1 MQCLLVE
8 AQIHALPRGLE
19 IFRSPNLE
27 HAMTYPST
35 VAIRRAAL
43 LGLAAVTLAAC
54 NNKRVSRVDPAS
66 VTDLSGRWNDV
77 DSKLV
82 ANALIDQ
89 SFGGRW
95 SNQFASAHGGSEPTV
110 IIGSFRNRTLEH
122 VPIGT
127 FVKDLERA
135 YVNSGRVRLVASR
148 DERSEVRDER
158 DDQQT
163 NASAETRA
171 RIGKENGANYMLQG
185 DVQAIEDAEGRE
197 KVVFYQIDAFLVDLE
212 SNQKV
217 WIGQHKIKKYIDR
230 RRVGW

>member
-1 MQCLLVE
+1 MT
-8 AQIHALPRGLE
+8 HALPTTVR
-19 IFRSPNLE
+19 RSAVLGM
-27 HAMTYPST
+27 A
-35 VAIRRAAL
+35 AIA
-43 LGLAAVTLAAC
+43 LAAC
-54 NNKRVSRVDPAS
+54 NNKRVSRVDPAR

-82 ANALIDQ
+82 ANALIEQ
-89 SFGGRW
+89 TFGGPW
-95 SNQFASAHGGSEPTV
+95 TTQYAASHGGTPPTV
-110 IIGSFRNRTLEH
+110 IVGTFRNRTMEH

-148 DERSEVRDER
+148 DERAEVRDER
-158 DDQQT
+158 DDQQV

-171 RIGKENGANYMLQG
+171 RIGKENGASYMLQG
-185 DVQAIEDAEGRE
+185 DVQSIEDAEGRE
-197 KVVFYQIDAFLVDLE
+197 KVVFYQVDAFLVDLE

-230 RRVGW
+230 RRIGW

>member
-1 MQCLLVE
+1 
-8 AQIHALPRGLE
+8 
-19 IFRSPNLE
+19 
-27 HAMTYPST
+27 MTFSTT
-35 VAIRRAAL
+35 VAFRRAAM

-54 NNKRVSRVDPAS
+54 NNKRVSRVDPGS

-82 ANALIDQ
+82 ANSLIDQ
-89 SFGGRW
+89 TFVGQW
-95 SNQFASAHGGSEPTV
+95 SGQFAASHGGTPPTV
-110 IIGSFRNRTLEH
+110 IVGSFRNRTLEH
-122 VPIGT
+122 VPVGT

-163 NASAETRA
+163 NASADSRA
-171 RIGKENGANYMLQG
+171 RIGKESGAHYMLQG

-197 KVVFYQIDAFLVDLE
+197 KIVFYQIDAFLVDLE

-230 RRVGW
+230 RRIGW

>member
-1 MQCLLVE
+1 MTQT
-8 AQIHALPRGLE
+8 AAPR
-19 IFRSPNLE
+19 
-27 HAMTYPST
+27 
-35 VAIRRAAL
+35 IRRIAVAAL
-43 LGLAAVTLAAC
+43 AAIALVGC
-54 NNKRVSRVDPAS
+54 NNKRVTRVDPGS

-82 ANALIDQ
+82 ANALIEQ
-89 SFGGRW
+89 SLNGGW
-95 SNQFASAHGGSEPTV
+95 TSQYSAARGGTPPAV
-110 IIGSFRNRTLEH
+110 IVGSFRNRTMEH

-135 YVNSGRVRLVASR
+135 YVNSGRVRVVASR

-158 DDQQT
+158 LDQQS

-171 RIGKENGANYMLQG
+171 RIAKELGAAYMLQG

-197 KVVFYQIDAFLVDLE
+197 KVVFYQVDAFLVDLE

-230 RRVGW
+230 RRIGW

>member
-1 MQCLLVE
+1 
-8 AQIHALPRGLE
+8 
-19 IFRSPNLE
+19 
-27 HAMTYPST
+27 MTLHTLS
-35 VAIRRAAL
+35 AFRRATL
-43 LGLAAVTLAAC
+43 LGLAAVSLAAC

-82 ANALIDQ
+82 ANAMIDQ
-89 SFGGRW
+89 SFSGPW
-95 SNQFASAHGGSEPTV
+95 TTQYASAHGGTTPTV

-148 DERSEVRDER
+148 DERTEVRDER

-197 KVVFYQIDAFLVDLE
+197 KVVFYQVDAFLVDLE

>member
-1 MQCLLVE
+1 MILRTLSV
-8 AQIHALPRGLE
+8 L
-19 IFRSPNLE
+19 
-27 HAMTYPST
+27 
-35 VAIRRAAL
+35 RRATL
-43 LGLAAVTLAAC
+43 LGLAAVSFTAC

-82 ANALIDQ
+82 ANAMIDQ
-89 SFGGRW
+89 SFSGPW
-95 SNQFASAHGGSEPTV
+95 TAQYTSAHGGTTPTV

-122 VPIGT
+122 VPIGM

-148 DERSEVRDER
+148 DERAEVRDER

-163 NASAETRA
+163 NASAESRA

-197 KVVFYQIDAFLVDLE
+197 KVVFYQVDAFLVDLE

>member
-1 MQCLLVE
+1 
-8 AQIHALPRGLE
+8 
-19 IFRSPNLE
+19 
-27 HAMTYPST
+27 MTFPTT
-35 VAIRRAAL
+35 VALRRAAV

-54 NNKRVSRVDPAS
+54 NNKRVSRVDPSS

-89 SFGGRW
+89 SFGGQW
-95 SNQFASAHGGSEPTV
+95 SGQYASAHGGTPPTV
-110 IIGSFRNRTLEH
+110 IVGSFRNRTLEH

-158 DDQQT
+158 EDQQT

-197 KVVFYQIDAFLVDLE
+197 KIVFYQIDAFLVDLE

-230 RRVGW
+230 RRIGW

>member
-1 MQCLLVE
+1 MTTS
-8 AQIHALPRGLE
+8 LPFTL
-19 IFRSPNLE
+19 
-27 HAMTYPST
+27 
-35 VAIRRAAL
+35 RRAAA
-43 LGLAAVTLAAC
+43 LGLAAIALAGC

-89 SFGGRW
+89 TFTGQW
-95 SNQFASAHGGSEPTV
+95 SAQYASAHGGTPPTV
-110 IIGSFRNRTLEH
+110 IVGTFRNRTLEH

-148 DERSEVRDER
+148 DERAEVRDER
-158 DDQQT
+158 EDQQA

-171 RIGKENGANYMLQG
+171 RIGKESGASYMLQG

-197 KVVFYQIDAFLVDLE
+197 KVVFYQVDAFLVDLE

-230 RRVGW
+230 RRIGW

>member
-1 MQCLLVE
+1 MSKYSSVSLRRL
-8 AQIHALPRGLE
+8 
-19 IFRSPNLE
+19 
-27 HAMTYPST
+27 AM
-35 VAIRRAAL
+35 
-43 LGLAAVTLAAC
+43 LGLAAVSLGAC
-54 NNKRVSRVDPAS
+54 NNKRVSRVDPGS

-82 ANALIDQ
+82 ANSLIEQ
-89 SFGGRW
+89 TFGGPW
-95 SNQFASAHGGSEPTV
+95 STQYTSAHGGTPPTV
-110 IIGSFRNRTLEH
+110 IVGSFRNRTMEH

-158 DDQQT
+158 TDQQT
-163 NASAETRA
+163 NASAESRA
-171 RIGKENGANYMLQG
+171 RIGKESGANYMLQG

-197 KVVFYQIDAFLVDLE
+197 KIVFYQVDAFLVDLE

-230 RRVGW
+230 RRIGW

>member
-1 MQCLLVE
+1 
-8 AQIHALPRGLE
+8 
-19 IFRSPNLE
+19 
-27 HAMTYPST
+27 MTITTT
-35 VAIRRAAL
+35 VAIRRLAAF
-43 LGLAAVTLAAC
+43 GLAAVTLAAC
-54 NNKRVSRVDPAS
+54 NNRRVTRVDPAS

-82 ANALIDQ
+82 ANTLIDQ
-89 SFGGRW
+89 TFAGPW
-95 SNQFASAHGGSEPTV
+95 SAQYASAHGGTPPTV
-110 IIGSFRNRTLEH
+110 IVGSFRNRTLEH
-122 VPIGT
+122 VPIGM

-148 DERSEVRDER
+148 DERTEVRDER
-158 DDQQT
+158 EDQQT
-163 NASAETRA
+163 NASAEARA

-230 RRVGW
+230 RRIGW

>member
-1 MQCLLVE
+1 MPL
-8 AQIHALPRGLE
+8 ALPL
-19 IFRSPNLE
+19 
-27 HAMTYPST
+27 
-35 VAIRRAAL
+35 RRAAT
-43 LGLAAVTLAAC
+43 LGLAALALAAC

-77 DSKLV
+77 DSRLV
-82 ANALIDQ
+82 ANELITQ
-89 SFGGRW
+89 SLSGGW
-95 SNQFASAHGGSEPTV
+95 LGNYQSARGGQAPAV
-110 IIGSFRNRTLEH
+110 IVGGFRNRTLEH

-135 YVNSGRVRLVASR
+135 FVNSGRVRVVASR

-158 DDQQT
+158 QDQQE
-163 NASAETRA
+163 NAAADSRA
-171 RIGKENGANYMLQG
+171 KLGRELGASYMLQG

-197 KVVFYQIDAFLVDLE
+197 KIVFYQVDAFLVDLE

-230 RRVGW
+230 RRIGWD

>member
-1 MQCLLVE
+1 M
-8 AQIHALPRGLE
+8 
-19 IFRSPNLE
+19 S
-27 HAMTYPST
+27 YPIP
-35 VAIRRAAL
+35 VGIRRVAA
-43 LGLAAVTLAAC
+43 LGLAALSLAAC
-54 NNKRVSRVDPAS
+54 NNKRVSRVDPNS

-89 SFGGRW
+89 TFGGQW
-95 SNQFASAHGGSEPTV
+95 SGHFASAHGGTPPTV
-110 IIGSFRNRTLEH
+110 IVGSFRNRTMEH

-135 YVNSGRVRLVASR
+135 YVNSGKVRIVASR
-148 DERSEVRDER
+148 DERTEVRDER
-158 DDQQT
+158 EDQQT
-163 NASAETRA
+163 NASSETRA
-171 RIGKENGANYMLQG
+171 RIGKESGANYMLQG

-217 WIGQHKIKKYIDR
+217 WIGQHKVKKYIDR
-230 RRVGW
+230 RRIGW

>member
-1 MQCLLVE
+1 MTNSSTGTLRRIVAFGLV
-8 AQIHALPRGLE
+8 
-19 IFRSPNLE
+19 
-27 HAMTYPST
+27 
-35 VAIRRAAL
+35 
-43 LGLAAVTLAAC
+43 AVTLAAC
-54 NNKRVSRVDPAS
+54 NNKRVSRVDPSS

-89 SFGGRW
+89 TFSGPW
-95 SNQFASAHGGSEPTV
+95 SGQFSSAHGGVPPTV
-110 IIGSFRNRTLEH
+110 IVGSFRNRTLEH

-158 DDQQT
+158 EDQQS

-171 RIGKENGANYMLQG
+171 RIGKESGANYMLQG

-197 KVVFYQIDAFLVDLE
+197 KVVFYQIDAFMVDLE

>member
-1 MQCLLVE
+1 
-8 AQIHALPRGLE
+8 
-19 IFRSPNLE
+19 
-27 HAMTYPST
+27 MTFPST
-35 VAIRRAAL
+35 VALRRVAAF
-43 LGLAAVTLAAC
+43 GLAAVSLAAC
-54 NNKRVSRVDPAS
+54 NNKRVSRIDPAR

-89 SFGGRW
+89 TFGGPW
-95 SNQFASAHGGSEPTV
+95 TVQYASSHGGTSPTV
-110 IIGSFRNRTLEH
+110 IVGAFRNRTLEH

-158 DDQQT
+158 EDQQV
-163 NASAETRA
+163 NASAESRA
-171 RIGKENGANYMLQG
+171 RVGKESGASYMLQG

-197 KVVFYQIDAFLVDLE
+197 KIVFYQVDAFLVDLE

>member
-1 MQCLLVE
+1 M
-8 AQIHALPRGLE
+8 
-19 IFRSPNLE
+19 S
-27 HAMTYPST
+27 YPIP
-35 VAIRRAAL
+35 VGIRRVAA
-43 LGLAAVTLAAC
+43 LGLAALSLAAC
-54 NNKRVSRVDPAS
+54 NNKRVSRVDPNS

-89 SFGGRW
+89 TFGGQW
-95 SNQFASAHGGSEPTV
+95 SGQFASAHGGTPPTV
-110 IIGSFRNRTLEH
+110 IVGSFRNRTMEH

-135 YVNSGRVRLVASR
+135 YVNSGKVRLVASR
-148 DERSEVRDER
+148 DERTEVRDER
-158 DDQQT
+158 EDMQT
-163 NASAETRA
+163 NASSETRA
-171 RIGKENGANYMLQG
+171 RIGKESGANYMLQG

-217 WIGQHKIKKYIDR
+217 WIGQHKVKKYIDR
-230 RRVGW
+230 RRIGW

>member
-1 MQCLLVE
+1 
-8 AQIHALPRGLE
+8 
-19 IFRSPNLE
+19 
-27 HAMTYPST
+27 MTQSAAP
-35 VAIRRAAL
+35 AIRRVAVAAL
-43 LGLAAVTLAAC
+43 AALALVGC
-54 NNKRVSRVDPAS
+54 NNKRVSRVDPGS

-82 ANALIDQ
+82 ANALIEQ
-89 SFGGRW
+89 SLGGGW
-95 SNQFASAHGGSEPTV
+95 TSQYSAAHGGTPPTV
-110 IIGSFRNRTLEH
+110 IVGGFRNRTMEH

-135 YVNSGRVRLVASR
+135 YVNSSRVRVVASR

-158 DDQQT
+158 LDQQS

-171 RIGKENGANYMLQG
+171 RIAKELGAAYMLQG

-197 KVVFYQIDAFLVDLE
+197 KIVFYQIDAFLVDLE

-230 RRVGW
+230 RRIGW

>member
-1 MQCLLVE
+1 
-8 AQIHALPRGLE
+8 
-19 IFRSPNLE
+19 
-27 HAMTYPST
+27 MTFLST
-35 VAIRRAAL
+35 VALRRVAA
-43 LGLAAVTLAAC
+43 LGLAAVSLAAC
-54 NNKRVSRVDPAS
+54 NNKRVSRIDPS
-66 VTDLSGRWNDV
+66 RVTDLSGRWNDV

-82 ANALIDQ
+82 ANALIEQ
-89 SFGGRW
+89 TFGGAW
-95 SNQFASAHGGSEPTV
+95 STQYASAHGGTSPTV
-110 IIGSFRNRTLEH
+110 IVGAFRNRTLEH

-148 DERSEVRDER
+148 DERAEVRDER
-158 DDQQT
+158 EDQQV
-163 NASAETRA
+163 NASADSRA
-171 RIGKENGANYMLQG
+171 RLAKESGANYMLQG

-197 KVVFYQIDAFLVDLE
+197 KIVFYQIDAFLVDVE

>member
-1 MQCLLVE
+1 MTFPTRF
-8 AQIHALPRGLE
+8 A
-19 IFRSPNLE
+19 FRR
-27 HAMTYPST
+27 
-35 VAIRRAAL
+35 VAA
-43 LGLAAVTLAAC
+43 LGLAAVALAAC
-54 NNKRVSRVDPAS
+54 NNKRVSRVDPSS

-89 SFGGRW
+89 SFGGQW
-95 SNQFASAHGGSEPTV
+95 NGQYASAHGGTTPTV

-148 DERSEVRDER
+148 DERAEVRDER
-158 DDQQT
+158 DDQQS

>member
-1 MQCLLVE
+1 
-8 AQIHALPRGLE
+8 
-19 IFRSPNLE
+19 
-27 HAMTYPST
+27 MTFPT
-35 VAIRRAAL
+35 TLAIRRAAT

-82 ANALIDQ
+82 ANALIVQ
-89 SFGGRW
+89 SFGGQW
-95 SNQFASAHGGSEPTV
+95 SSQYASAHGGTTPTV
-110 IIGSFRNRTLEH
+110 IIGTFRNRTLEH

-148 DERSEVRDER
+148 DERGEVRDER

-163 NASAETRA
+163 NASAETRT

-197 KVVFYQIDAFLVDLE
+197 KIVFYQIDAFLVDLE

>member
-1 MQCLLVE
+1 MNLLTL
-8 AQIHALPRGLE
+8 ATL
-19 IFRSPNLE
+19 
-27 HAMTYPST
+27 
-35 VAIRRAAL
+35 RRTAV
-43 LGLAAVTLAAC
+43 LGLAAVAMAAC
-54 NNKRVSRVDPAS
+54 NNKRVSRVDPGS

-82 ANALIDQ
+82 ANALIEQ
-89 SFGGRW
+89 SFSGPW
-95 SNQFASAHGGSEPTV
+95 SRQYASAHGGSSPTV
-110 IIGSFRNRTLEH
+110 IVGSFRNRTLEH

-148 DERSEVRDER
+148 DERGEVRDER
-158 DDQQT
+158 EDQQT

-212 SNQKV
+212 SNEKV

-230 RRVGW
+230 RRIGW